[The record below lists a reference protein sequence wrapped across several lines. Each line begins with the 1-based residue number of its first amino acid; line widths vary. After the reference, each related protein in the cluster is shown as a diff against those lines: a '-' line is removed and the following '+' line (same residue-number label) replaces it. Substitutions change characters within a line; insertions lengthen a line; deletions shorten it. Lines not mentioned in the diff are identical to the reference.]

1 MEKLNSLKQS
11 IFKINTSEWTWSWFY
26 IKEYKVVV
34 TNYHVVSWNH
44 VVALEDYD
52 ENKQVA
58 KVVLVNPEKDI
69 ALLMPEKEI
78 SLDDTI
84 ELVEDIQVKEKD
96 KAIVMWYP
104 FGMWFTV
111 TEGIV
116 SSPKQNVSWRD
127 LIQTDAAINPG
138 NSGWPLVNEKWQ
150 LIWINTSK
158 YTNADNTGFAVSS
171 AELIEELKNI
181 EKIDKTKLSVVC
193 PSCGTF
199 ITEKTDYC
207 PSCWAKIDK
216 NIFIEK
222 KLQKLS
228 QFVEDAISKLKI
240 NPIVARSGYESWV
253 FHNWSSQIRIF
264 VYDNN
269 YLYVTSQLN
278 ILPTK
283 DLLPLYDFLLSEDV
297 NPFQFGVYENCI
309 YFSYRV
315 AITDIFK
322 NDETESVVSDRIKEF
337 AEKADDY
344 DDLFVNKYWCKMT
357 SYSKENKKSDWD
369 L

>member
-11 IFKINTSEWTWSWFY
+11 IFNINTSEWTWSWFY

-44 VVALEDYD
+44 IVALEDYD

-58 KVVLVNPEKDI
+58 RVVLVNPEKDI

-158 YTNADNTGFAVSS
+158 YTNADN
-171 AELIEELKNI
+171 I
-181 EKIDKTKLSVVC
+181 
-193 PSCGTF
+193 
-199 ITEKTDYC
+199 
-207 PSCWAKIDK
+207 K

-228 QFVEDAISKLKI
+228 QFVEDAISKLEI

-253 FHNWSSQIRIF
+253 FHNWSSQIRVF